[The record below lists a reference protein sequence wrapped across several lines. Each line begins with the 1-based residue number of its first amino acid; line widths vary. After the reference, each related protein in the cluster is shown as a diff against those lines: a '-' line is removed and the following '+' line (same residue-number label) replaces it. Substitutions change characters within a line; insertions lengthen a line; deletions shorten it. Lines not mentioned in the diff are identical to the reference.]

1 MICRSFKAYI
11 QFIIVQN
18 KFSNVETESFFY
30 CIFKKIE
37 AYFTFYAGNTCLHRQ
52 VLKWR
57 CYQQRD

>member
-1 MICRSFKAYI
+1 MLKLRVF
-11 QFIIVQN
+11 FIV
-18 KFSNVETESFFY
+18 FL
-30 CIFKKIE
+30 KKIE